1 MRLEAKTEDL
11 SQMKVVRIERSGDIS
26 SIKAEQS

>member
-11 SQMKVVRIERSGDIS
+11 SQIKLARIERSGDIS
-26 SIKAEQS
+26 FKKAEQS